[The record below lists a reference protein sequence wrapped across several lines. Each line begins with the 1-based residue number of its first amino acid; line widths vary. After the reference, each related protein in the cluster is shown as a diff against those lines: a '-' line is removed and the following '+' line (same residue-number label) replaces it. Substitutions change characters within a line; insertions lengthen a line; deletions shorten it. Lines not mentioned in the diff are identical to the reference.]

1 MLEKY
6 IEELKNKKEIYL
18 RIKVFPNSSKTKVKE
33 IKIDNI
39 ENKNVETLIINIKAQ
54 AEKNKANQEL
64 MKFLAKEFKIL
75 EKYISIIS
83 GASSRIK
90 LIKIKI

>member
-1 MLEKY
+1 MLDKY
-6 IEELKNKKEIYL
+6 IEELKNKKEVYL
-18 RIKVFPNSSKTKVKE
+18 RIKVFPNSSETKVKE

-54 AEKNKANQEL
+54 AERNKANQEL
-64 MKFLAKEFKIL
+64 MRFLAKEFKIL
-75 EKYISIIS
+75 EKCISIIS

>member
-1 MLEKY
+1 MLDKY
-6 IEELKNKKEIYL
+6 IEELKDKKEIYL

-39 ENKNVETLIINIKAQ
+39 ENKDVETLIFNIKAQ

-75 EKYISIIS
+75 EKYIYIIS
-83 GASSRIK
+83 GASSRVK
-90 LIKIKI
+90 LIKIKV

>member
-1 MLEKY
+1 MLNKY

-18 RIKVFPNSSKTKVKE
+18 RIKVFPNSSKTKIKE

-39 ENKNVETLIINIKAQ
+39 ENKDVETLIFNIKAQ

-64 MKFLAKEFKIL
+64 MKFLSKEFNVL
-75 EKYISIIS
+75 EKDVSIIS

>member
-1 MLEKY
+1 MLDKY

-39 ENKNVETLIINIKAQ
+39 ENKNIETLIINIKAQ

-64 MKFLAKEFKIL
+64 MKFLAKEFKVL
-75 EKYISIIS
+75 EEYISIIS

>member
-1 MLEKY
+1 MLNKY

-18 RIKVFPNSSKTKVKE
+18 RIKVFPNSSKTKIKE

-39 ENKNVETLIINIKAQ
+39 ENKDVETLIFNIKAQ

-64 MKFLAKEFKIL
+64 MKFLAKEFNVL
-75 EKYISIIS
+75 EKDVSIIS